1 MYAQSFYFRVL
12 LSDPADRL
20 LRMLARLLPG
30 GLALSAA
37 QSEDSREA
45 ARQALNRRA
54 EEALDTYGTSIYRL
68 AYSYLHSACDAE
80 DILQDTLVQL
90 LRAAPVFQSPAHEKA
105 WLLRVAGNL
114 SKNRLAYNR
123 IRSTDELRDTLAAEE
138 REDLSFVWDAVRA
151 LPVRYRE
158 VIHLFYHEGYST
170 AQIAKILNRR
180 ESTVRSHL
188 RRGRDKL
195 RELLKGRDDLETGI

>member
-1 MYAQSFYFRVL
+1 MNYAENIQKVRDIVNKM
-12 LSDPADRL
+12 R
-20 LRMLARLLPG
+20 
-30 GLALSAA
+30 
-37 QSEDSREA
+37 
-45 ARQALNRRA
+45 
-54 EEALDTYGTSIYRL
+54 
-68 AYSYLHSACDAE
+68 YLES
-80 DILQDTLVQL
+80 L
-90 LRAAPVFQSPAHEKA
+90 EK
-105 WLLRVAGNL
+105 
-114 SKNRLAYNR
+114 
-123 IRSTDELRDTLAAEE
+123 
-138 REDLSFVWDAVRA
+138 VRA

>member
-1 MYAQSFYFRVL
+1 M
-12 LSDPADRL
+12 
-20 LRMLARLLPG
+20 
-30 GLALSAA
+30 
-37 QSEDSREA
+37 
-45 ARQALNRRA
+45 
-54 EEALDTYGTSIYRL
+54 
-68 AYSYLHSACDAE
+68 
-80 DILQDTLVQL
+80 
-90 LRAAPVFQSPAHEKA
+90 
-105 WLLRVAGNL
+105 AGNL

-195 RELLKGRDDLETGI
+195 RELLKGRDDLEPGI